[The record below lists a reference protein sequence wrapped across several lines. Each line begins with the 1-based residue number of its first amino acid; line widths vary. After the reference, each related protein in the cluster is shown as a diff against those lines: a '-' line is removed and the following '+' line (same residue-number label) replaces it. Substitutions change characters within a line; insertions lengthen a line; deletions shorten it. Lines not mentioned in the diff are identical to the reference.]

1 MISDALLAR
10 LACPVCLEPAG
21 CAGCARPGG
30 GHEACC
36 GEYGARVRCY
46 CGGPD
51 KVTLK
56 REGERLRCTCC
67 GAGYPVLSA
76 AGRVDLVPR
85 KEVGEVTRYADHD
98 FHERL
103 RVSDAP
109 PLLSARVKADM
120 MLGMLAPESGERL
133 LDLGCG
139 AGKLALFASA
149 GGVCVTGVDVA
160 PYFLPRAVEQVELV
174 LADLRRLPFHN
185 GSFPGAYSLDVL
197 EHLDEAGVCEVLTEA
212 RRALRV
218 SGRLFVYTHA
228 MESSRLALVQRA
240 VNRLARRLG
249 RAGLVDQER
258 EALRKSDHLNAVRS
272 HEHFEALCAQAG
284 LEVAERRYYNV
295 FFKAFIE
302 DLLLRLYEQHRRRT
316 RATPVLE
323 PEPAEAGAE
332 VSAAVVPRP
341 GRVALALGL
350 GLTWLLKLDVVLFG
364 GIRTGPFFAL
374 LRPRDRTVATE
385 MGTPTA

>member
-21 CAGCARPGG
+21 CLACARPGG

-36 GEYGARVRCY
+36 GEYGVRVRCS

-51 KVTLK
+51 KVRLK
-56 REGERLRCTCC
+56 REGERLRCPCC
-67 GAGYPVLSA
+67 GAGYPVRSD
-76 AGRVDLVPR
+76 AGRVELVPR
-85 KEVGEVTRYADHD
+85 TEVGEVTRYADHD

-120 MLGMLAPESGERL
+120 MLSMLGPEAGETL

-149 GGVCVTGVDVA
+149 GGVGVTGVDVA

-174 LADLRRLPFHN
+174 LADLRRLPFRN

-212 RRALRV
+212 RRALRA

-228 MESSRLALVQRA
+228 MESSRLAAVQRA
-240 VNRLARRLG
+240 VNRLAKRLG

-272 HEHFEALCAQAG
+272 HEHFETLCAQAG
-284 LEVAERRYYNV
+284 LEVCERRYYNV
-295 FFKAFIE
+295 FFKAVIE
-302 DLLLRLYEQHRRRT
+302 DLLLRLYEQRRQRRSRRT
-316 RATPVLE
+316 PVPD
-323 PEPAEAGAE
+323 PEPGADGAE
-332 VSAAVVPRP
+332 DSPAIAPRP
-341 GRVALALGL
+341 GRAALALGL

-364 GIRTGPFFAL
+364 GIRTGPFFGL
-374 LRPRDRTVATE
+374 LRPRGAAPET
-385 MGTPTA
+385 GTPRA